1 MPIRVSPIT
10 TRKRSSSKNRTAY
23 KNMHNRAFPNNV
35 PALNAYKKMHER
47 AFPTSSKL
55 SLKSYKKCITSHF
68 QVIEEQEGL
77 DLNHNPIWFID
88 I

>member
-23 KNMHNRAFPNNV
+23 KNMHNRAFPNNA

-55 SLKSYKKCITSHF
+55 SLKAYKKMHHLAFPMNRGTRRS
-68 QVIEEQEGL
+68 GSRS
-77 DLNHNPIWFID
+77 
-88 I
+88 

>member
-23 KNMHNRAFPNNV
+23 KNMHNRAFPNNA

-55 SLKSYKKCITSHF
+55 SLKAYKKMHHLAFPMNRGTRSRSRSRS
-68 QVIEEQEGL
+68 
-77 DLNHNPIWFID
+77 
-88 I
+88 